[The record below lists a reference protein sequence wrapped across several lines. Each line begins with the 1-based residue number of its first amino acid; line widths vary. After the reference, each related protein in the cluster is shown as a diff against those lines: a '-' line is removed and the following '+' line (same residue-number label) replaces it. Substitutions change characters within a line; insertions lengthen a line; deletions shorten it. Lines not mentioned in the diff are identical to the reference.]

1 MTHLSYPIPPLPD
14 SDLAHAIAAWVQR
27 APRHVLMELIDSEA
41 RPIAAQALGEL
52 IAAEMTMAFPELVE
66 SSAPPLPF
74 RGGDLGVNCQFP
86 L

>member
-1 MTHLSYPIPPLPD
+1 MTRLSHPLPPLSD
-14 SDLAHAIAAWVQR
+14 SDLAHAMADWAQR
-27 APRHVLMELIDSEA
+27 APRNVLMDLIDSEA

-74 RGGDLGVNCQFP
+74 
-86 L
+86 